1 MTLHSS
7 RLRRVGGGL
16 LLAFAAASAQ
26 ATTVQIYPYLDPGA
40 QADLVLQVNGESRC
54 SIKIASAAQ
63 DLYKTPACR
72 FELPAAGASIGV
84 RGTYAAAKGKST
96 RVERSW
102 RLVDFAGVGG
112 LLAQPGKPYGERMAA
127 FIPAASAF
135 AVKHLGNAYRGA
147 IEAGQPA
154 NQADVEA
161 AEKRLGYALPADFV
175 SMQRRVGALTIGDH
189 YLTPIGSVADADT
202 QIRTLWGTPEE
213 AMRESY
219 SDARRAGLRASTLL
233 FTEVGDGLG
242 GLRYRPAPTKTCGS
256 RDLYEWVSQEGSDR
270 VLKNADGSCMDFAA
284 AFRWVLEAFLIGDWS
299 DELRG
304 EGVLLVDSSAAALA
318 LKLRSEFGEGGVG
331 LDVAWRG
338 PHDPMPE
345 GGSP

>member
-7 RLRRVGGGL
+7 RLRRAGGGL

-26 ATTVQIYPYLDPGA
+26 AATVQIYPYLDPGA
-40 QADLVLQVNGESRC
+40 EVDLALQVNGESRC
-54 SIKIASAAQ
+54 TIKVSGAAQ
-63 DLYKTPACR
+63 DAYRTPVCR
-72 FELPAAGASIGV
+72 FELPAADASIGV

-102 RLVDFAGVGG
+102 RVLDFAGVGG
-112 LLAQPGKPYGERMAA
+112 LLTQPGKPYGERMAA

-135 AVKHLGNAYRGA
+135 AVKHLGNSYRGA

-154 NQADVEA
+154 SQADVEA

-175 SMQRRVGALTIGDH
+175 SMQRRVGALTLGDH
-189 YLTPIGSVADADT
+189 YLTPIGSIDDADT
-202 QIRTLWGTPEE
+202 QMRKLWGTPEE

-284 AFRWVLEAFLIGDWS
+284 AFRWVLEAFLIDGWS
-299 DELRG
+299 DELGG
-304 EGVLLVDSSAAALA
+304 EGVLLVDSSAAVQALQ
-318 LKLRSEFGEGGVG
+318 LRSEFGAAGVG

-338 PHDPMPE
+338 PHDPMPQ
-345 GGSP
+345 GAAP